1 MKQALP
7 NLLTATRLFLAL
19 PLLFAAMPW
28 PFLAL
33 YLLCCLTD
41 LLDGFL
47 ARRLD
52 ACSLFG
58 ARLDSAADLAVA
70 AALIPRLWHLAAPGP
85 AASVWIAAVAALR
98 LGAALTAKI
107 RFGRFGFLHTWG
119 NKLSGLM
126 LALYPFSLLFVRSRA
141 ALYILLAFAGISAL
155 EELIIELQAEKWM
168 PDRRGLFCPV
178 KDSRNL

>member
-28 PFLAL
+28 PFLPL

-52 ACSLFG
+52 ACS
-58 ARLDSAADLAVA
+58 
-70 AALIPRLWHLAAPGP
+70 
-85 AASVWIAAVAALR
+85 
-98 LGAALTAKI
+98 
-107 RFGRFGFLHTWG
+107 
-119 NKLSGLM
+119 
-126 LALYPFSLLFVRSRA
+126 RSRA
-141 ALYILLAFAGISAL
+141 SQSL
-155 EELIIELQAEKWM
+155 
-168 PDRRGLFCPV
+168 
-178 KDSRNL
+178 RNLS